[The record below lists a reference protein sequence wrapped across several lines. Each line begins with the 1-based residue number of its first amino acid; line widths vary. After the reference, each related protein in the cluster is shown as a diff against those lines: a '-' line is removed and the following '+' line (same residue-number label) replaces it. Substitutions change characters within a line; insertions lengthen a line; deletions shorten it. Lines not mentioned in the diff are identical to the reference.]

1 MKKYRALV
9 LVAVFLFPILA
20 SLPVAHAEP
29 NQNIVLVD
37 QPHRDFQGN
46 FFTDDFASTL
56 LPTGSLGIKVFTPA
70 TRPRTWLI
78 DPALLEDVQALAVKS
93 VDAQNWLL
101 QLKTISS
108 EDSIIAVPYAHP
120 DLSLLKRLAPNEL
133 SFYFDYSQ
141 SQLQL
146 FFGKVVLINRSAKW
160 YTGKAKV
167 TSEAALSYTYNRRA
181 LVLMSTVVP
190 VEQLNPMRSRLAAL
204 LSEGI
209 SESRQRTL
217 AASADLALMQ
227 ERHRLRIVGG
237 NYRLTSLHE
246 KIPVTLVNDF
256 DTPITANLHLGVQNS
271 RIKIGKVG
279 PVILPAKSKIQV
291 FLPITVIAAGTTTV
305 LVEYRNGSGKTIND
319 VSVLTIN
326 SSVISPTVAWFT
338 TGAAV
343 ILFLAA
349 ITQSVRR
356 VRRGRK

>member
-20 SLPVAHAEP
+20 ALPVANAEP
-29 NQNIVLVD
+29 NQNIILVD

-46 FFTDDFASTL
+46 FFADDFASTL
-56 LPTGSLGIKVFTPA
+56 LPTGSLGLKVFTPTA
-70 TRPRTWLI
+70 RPRTWLI
-78 DPALLEDVQALAVKS
+78 DPALLDDIQTLAIKN
-93 VDAQNWLL
+93 VDAQNWLV

-108 EDSIIAVPYAHP
+108 EDSVIAVPYAHP
-120 DLSLLKRLAPNEL
+120 DLSLLRRLAPNEL
-133 SFYFDYSQ
+133 NFYFDYSKK
-141 SQLQL
+141 QLQL
-146 FFGKVVLINRSAKW
+146 FFGKEVLIDKSAKW
-160 YTGKAKV
+160 YLGKAKV
-167 TSEAALSYTYNRRA
+167 ISEAALSYTYNRRA

-190 VEQLNPMRSRLAAL
+190 VEQLDPLRSRLAAL

-209 SESRQRTL
+209 SEYRQRTL

-227 ERHRLRIVGG
+227 ERHRLRIIGG

-271 RIKIGKVG
+271 RIKIAKIGQVT
-279 PVILPAKSKIQV
+279 LPAKSKTQV
-291 FLPITVIAAGTTTV
+291 FLHITVIASGTTTV
-305 LVEYRNGSGKTIND
+305 LAEYRNSSGKTIND
-319 VSVLTIN
+319 VSILTFS

-338 TGAAV
+338 TGAAI
-343 ILFLAA
+343 ILALAA

-356 VRRGRK
+356 VRRSRK